1 MSDNDNMAKSGLET
15 SPADGAE
22 VAPAPTEPTTARILE
37 AELGSELLQVSESF
51 GDLSILLRPEA
62 LTAAARLCR
71 DHPELQYDFLMDVA
85 AMDYLGREPRFEV
98 VYNLYSLR
106 IKHRVRLRV
115 QVPESDPTVDS
126 LYPIWPAADWF
137 EREAWDLMGIKFR
150 GHPRLVRIL
159 THAEFVGHALRK
171 DYHPA
176 ERHRLSRTYDLF
188 TEDQVSAP
196 PEA

>member
-1 MSDNDNMAKSGLET
+1 MSDNQVQNE
-15 SPADGAE
+15 PAAPE
-22 VAPAPTEPTTARILE
+22 VEAAPAPEPATARILK
-37 AELGSELLQVSESF
+37 AELGSELLQVSETF
-51 GDLSILLRPEA
+51 GDLAILLRPGA
-62 LTAAARLCR
+62 LVAAARLCR

-106 IKHRVRLRV
+106 FKHRVRLRV
-115 QVPESDPTVDS
+115 QIPESDPTVDS
-126 LYPIWPAADWF
+126 LYPLWPAADWF

-159 THAEFVGHALRK
+159 THSEFVGHALRK

-188 TEDQVSAP
+188 TEDQVTAPP

>member
-1 MSDNDNMAKSGLET
+1 MSDNQVKSGTET
-15 SPADGAE
+15 SPAAAE
-22 VAPAPTEPTTARILE
+22 AAPAAAAEPITARILKF
-37 AELGSELLQVSESF
+37 ELGANLLQVSESF
-51 GDLSILLRPEA
+51 GDLALTVRPEA

-71 DHPELQYDFLMDVA
+71 DHPQLQYDFLMDVA
-85 AMDYLGREPRFEV
+85 AMDYLGEEPRFEV

-106 IKHRVRLRV
+106 FKHRVRLRV
-115 QVPESDPTVDS
+115 RIPESDPTVDS
-126 LYPIWPAADWF
+126 LYPLWPAADWF

-159 THAEFVGHALRK
+159 THSEFVGHALRK

-188 TEDQVSAP
+188 SEDHVTAP
-196 PEA
+196 PES

>member
-1 MSDNDNMAKSGLET
+1 MSDNQVQNE
-15 SPADGAE
+15 PAAPE
-22 VAPAPTEPTTARILE
+22 VEAAPAPEPATARILK
-37 AELGSELLQVSESF
+37 AELGSELLQVSETF
-51 GDLSILLRPEA
+51 GDLAILLRPGA
-62 LTAAARLCR
+62 LVAAAHLCR

-106 IKHRVRLRV
+106 FKHRVRLRV
-115 QVPESDPTVDS
+115 QIPESDPTVDS
-126 LYPIWPAADWF
+126 LYPLWPAADWF

-159 THAEFVGHALRK
+159 THSEFVGHALRK

-188 TEDQVSAP
+188 TEDQVTAPP